1 MSDPIQEPGPTP
13 SLKHD
18 RFRLDILLTQSKMVR
33 SRTEAQELIVA
44 GLVLVDGRQ
53 VLKPGQSFANTSKLE
68 ISGQQRRFV
77 SRGGEKLEAALIG
90 FNISVNGKRCLDVGA
105 STGGFTDCL
114 LQHQAAHVTAIDV
127 GHGQLDPSI
136 AANPKVDSREG
147 VNVRNLAQNDLP
159 AKFDII
165 VVDLSFISLRL
176 VLPAL
181 SQFLSEEGDLICLVK
196 PQFEVGRQALG
207 RGGIVRSTALRNE
220 ALTTVRE
227 SAKSLG
233 YNVCGSMES
242 PLHGGDGNVEFL
254 IHLKREEPSCKMKS
268 C

>member
-1 MSDPIQEPGPTP
+1 MPDPIQEPSDAQT
-13 SLKHD
+13 LKQD
-18 RFRLDILLTQSKMVR
+18 RVRLDILLTQAKMVR
-33 SRTEAQELIVA
+33 SRTEAQELIAA

-53 VLKPGQSFANTSKLE
+53 ILKSGQSFANTSKLE

-90 FNISVNGKRCLDVGA
+90 FNISVHGKKCLDVGA

-114 LQHQAAHVTAIDV
+114 LQYQAAHVTAIDV
-127 GHGQLDPSI
+127 GHGQLDPTI

-147 VNVRNLAQNDLP
+147 INVRNLTQNDLLG
-159 AKFDII
+159 KFDII

-181 SQFLSEEGDLICLVK
+181 LQFLSEEGDLICLVK

-207 RGGIVRSTALRNE
+207 RGGIVRSEVLRSE
-220 ALTTVRE
+220 ALINVQE
-227 SAKSLG
+227 SASAIG
-233 YNVCGSMES
+233 YRLSGSMES
-242 PLHGGDGNVEFL
+242 PLRGGDGNVEFL
-254 IHLKREEPSCKMKS
+254 IHLKPEEPLCKTKN